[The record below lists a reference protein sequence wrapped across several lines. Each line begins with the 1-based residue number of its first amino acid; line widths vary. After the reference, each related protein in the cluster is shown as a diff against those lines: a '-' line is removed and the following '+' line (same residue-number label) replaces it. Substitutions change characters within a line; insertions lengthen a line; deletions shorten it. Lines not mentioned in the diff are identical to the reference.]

1 MSLWDKLDRFS
12 AADAAALAVPND
24 ASEGRALLIRMQKG
38 YEKALSETV
47 FKHQDTAHP
56 GVRGHGSALR
66 YGSFDVPL
74 PEEHLYSWA
83 LELHAKLLFRPDFH
97 VVSCQAFH
105 NWVREEAGS
114 HGAFSCN
121 FGAQEFSRDE
131 LYRWLTFHG
140 IESAYAF
147 KRLAPTTPVVPV
159 APKPLDITVLATPE
173 DLLKA
178 FGQWGLKKDWFNS
191 PRKHGW
197 LSEAR
202 KRIGVGGNQS
212 KPPLY
217 CPYEVMVGL
226 ATKTKPRY
234 GHRPMSER
242 KGWQILRQRFSAAY
256 SKFGHLDYGD
266 QSY

>member
-191 PRKHGW
+191 PRLEWYPADG
-197 LSEAR
+197 LRLDFLEEQIQPVNCLAGIQDSLMVSLR
-202 KRIGVGGNQS
+202 GVAGRAAKS
-212 KPPLY
+212 ALEY
-217 CPYEVMVGL
+217 ATL
-226 ATKTKPRY
+226 AV
-234 GHRPMSER
+234 
-242 KGWQILRQRFSAAY
+242 
-256 SKFGHLDYGD
+256 
-266 QSY
+266 